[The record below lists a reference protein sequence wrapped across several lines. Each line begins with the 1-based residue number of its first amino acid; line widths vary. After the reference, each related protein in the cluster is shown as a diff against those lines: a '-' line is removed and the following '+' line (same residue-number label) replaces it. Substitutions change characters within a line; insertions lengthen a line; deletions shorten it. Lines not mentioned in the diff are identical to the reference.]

1 MYSTVEISENPAEKF
16 SKKVKELDPI
26 FKWQS
31 TITKVIDKK
40 YKWHKKE
47 ALEKAKKLSNNFKN
61 FSLKLLKIP
70 IQVDKMSKKGDL
82 ENPKIINLDF
92 STKSVPD

>member
-40 YKWHKKE
+40 YK
-47 ALEKAKKLSNNFKN
+47 
-61 FSLKLLKIP
+61 
-70 IQVDKMSKKGDL
+70 
-82 ENPKIINLDF
+82 
-92 STKSVPD
+92 